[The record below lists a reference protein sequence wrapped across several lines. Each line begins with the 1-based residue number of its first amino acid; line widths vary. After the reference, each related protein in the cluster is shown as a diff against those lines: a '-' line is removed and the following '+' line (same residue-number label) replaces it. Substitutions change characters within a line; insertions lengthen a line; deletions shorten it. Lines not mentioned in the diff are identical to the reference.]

1 MASLA
6 TATGGQSI
14 IIYPNSW
21 RAWFKNLANL
31 LDPNT
36 SLGFGT
42 LCPTVITDNGYP
54 PSYCTSCTPSNEWIL
69 TPSLNSEIIFVNPE
83 RFEICSV
90 LWTDA
95 FLKSQSI
102 NNTFYI

>member
-1 MASLA
+1 MAAFTLRLSEDFESTTYNTPSLTLHNGMASLA

-31 LDPNT
+31 FDPNT

-42 LCPTVITDNGYP
+42 LWPAVMTDKG
-54 PSYCTSCTPSNEWIL
+54 
-69 TPSLNSEIIFVNPE
+69 
-83 RFEICSV
+83 
-90 LWTDA
+90 
-95 FLKSQSI
+95 
-102 NNTFYI
+102 